1 MSAENI
7 SERISIALNFQQN
20 NNLEKAKKLYESILL
35 IKPHHSF
42 ALALLGTI
50 FIQES
55 DFKKAILYLKKA
67 TLIDPKNAFAF
78 CNLGVAEF
86 KLKRYESSLKK
97 LEKSISL
104 QVNYAEAYY
113 YYGIVLQELGRY
125 VEAINRFEC
134 CNKYNPLFIDAYIRQ
149 GDIFCKLNQ
158 NLSAIDVYKKASNI
172 EPKLITPLMK
182 IGKSFYNLNDFQ
194 NARKNFTK
202 ILEIDSQ
209 NKLALYNIALTY
221 QKTNDFFNASKFY
234 NRVLNLDINDIDT
247 LNNQG
252 LILQHQ
258 GNFRDAEKIYSNIL
272 LIDKENT
279 FASLNI
285 GIINLYQKKFQDGW
299 HLYENR
305 WQASEKAKYLK
316 TSVPEL
322 TDFSVVNKTI
332 FIWAEQ
338 GIGDQILF
346 SSLLYDA
353 FRTQNHFY
361 VALEPRLINLFK
373 RSFSHLDHVTF
384 ISIHE
389 RLAESKYDFHL
400 PIGSLGKF
408 FRNSI
413 EDFNSHPKAYLK
425 TDEIQVSTLRNKIK
439 KNPQKICG
447 ISWMSQN
454 AEIGKEKSLSLTE
467 LLPILSIPNITFINL
482 QYGETKKEINSIL
495 NQHGIE
501 IYTIDEIDNFND
513 LDGLASLINAC
524 DYIVTS
530 SNVTAHI
537 AGALNK
543 ETYLLIPYA
552 HGRIWYWGESENKS
566 LWYPSIKIYRCTENG
581 LWSHPIEIIT
591 SKFKDIKT

>member
-1 MSAENI
+1 MNKISSSSKIQRLLKESRLYCQSGRLEEAKVIYEN
-7 SERISIALNFQQN
+7 
-20 NNLEKAKKLYESILL
+20 LL
-35 IKPHHSF
+35 KIVPSHPEV
-42 ALALLGTI
+42 LGNLGTI
-50 FIQES
+50 ELQNGNTEV
-55 DFKKAILYLKKA
+55 
-67 TLIDPKNAFAF
+67 
-78 CNLGVAEF
+78 GVAH
-86 KLKRYESSLKK
+86 LK
-97 LEKSISL
+97 KSISIDPL
-104 QVNYAEAYY
+104 QFNFLMNLGNGLLDLNNSLEGFSYYEA
-113 YYGIVLQELGRY
+113 
-125 VEAINRFEC
+125 
-134 CNKYNPLFIDAYIRQ
+134 AY
-149 GDIFCKLNQ
+149 KLNSQ
-158 NLSAIDVYKKASNI
+158 SSDV
-172 EPKLITPLMK
+172 
-182 IGKSFYNLNDFQ
+182 
-194 NARKNFTK
+194 
-202 ILEIDSQ
+202 
-209 NKLALYNIALTY
+209 
-221 QKTNDFFNASKFY
+221 FY
-234 NRVLNLDINDIDT
+234 NRGRALKSLRRYQEAIESYTSAIKLDSLNYRAHMNLGFIMNE
-247 LNNQG
+247 QG
-252 LILQHQ
+252 QYQEALENYNRAIEIAPGDYQLFYNR
-258 GNFRDAEKIYSNIL
+258 GIVYSNLKLQESALDDFDEALRLNPAFKQSLYIKSFIKL
-272 LIDKENT
+272 
-279 FASLNI
+279 AS
-285 GIINLYQKKFQDGW
+285 QSFQDGW

>member
-1 MSAENI
+1 MNKISSSSKIQRLLKESRLYCQSGRLEEAKVIYENL
-7 SERISIALNFQQN
+7 LNIVPSHPEVLGN
-20 NNLEKAKKLYESILL
+20 
-35 IKPHHSF
+35 
-42 ALALLGTI
+42 LGTI
-50 FIQES
+50 ELQNGNTE
-55 DFKKAILYLKKA
+55 
-67 TLIDPKNAFAF
+67 
-78 CNLGVAEF
+78 LGVAH
-86 KLKRYESSLKK
+86 LK
-97 LEKSISL
+97 KSISIDPL
-104 QVNYAEAYY
+104 QFNFLMNLGNGLLDLNNPTEGFSCYEAACKLNSKSSDVFYNKGRAFKSLGRYQEAIESYKSSIKLDSRNYLAYMNLGFIMNERNQYQEALENYNRAIEIAPGDY
-113 YYGIVLQELGRY
+113 QLFYNRGIVYSNLKLQELALDDFD
-125 VEAINRFEC
+125 EALRL
-134 CNKYNPLFIDAYIRQ
+134 NPVFKQSLYI
-149 GDIFCKLNQ
+149 
-158 NLSAIDVYKKASNI
+158 
-172 EPKLITPLMK
+172 
-182 IGKSFYNLNDFQ
+182 KSF
-194 NARKNFTK
+194 
-202 ILEIDSQ
+202 I
-209 NKLALYNIALTY
+209 KLAS
-221 QKTNDFFNASKFY
+221 QS
-234 NRVLNLDINDIDT
+234 
-247 LNNQG
+247 
-252 LILQHQ
+252 
-258 GNFRDAEKIYSNIL
+258 
-272 LIDKENT
+272 
-279 FASLNI
+279 
-285 GIINLYQKKFQDGW
+285 FQEGW
-299 HLYENR
+299 YLYENR

-353 FRTQNHFY
+353 FKTQNHFY
-361 VALEPRLINLFK
+361 VSLEPRLINLFK
-373 RSFSHLDHVTF
+373 RSFSHLDHITF
-384 ISIHE
+384 ISINE

-425 TDEIQVSTLRNKIK
+425 TDEIQVNALRNKIK
-439 KNPQKICG
+439 KNSQKICG

-495 NQHGIE
+495 NQSGIE

-513 LDGLASLINAC
+513 LDGLASLINTC

-543 ETYLLIPYA
+543 ETFLLIPYT

-566 LWYPSIKIYRCTENG
+566 LWYPSIEIFRCTENG

-591 SKFKDIKT
+591 SKLKDIKT

>member
-1 MSAENI
+1 MNKISSSSKIHRLLKESRLYCQSGRLEEAKVIYEN
-7 SERISIALNFQQN
+7 
-20 NNLEKAKKLYESILL
+20 LL
-35 IKPHHSF
+35 KIVPFHPEV
-42 ALALLGTI
+42 LGNLGTI
-50 FIQES
+50 ELQNGNTE
-55 DFKKAILYLKKA
+55 
-67 TLIDPKNAFAF
+67 
-78 CNLGVAEF
+78 LGVAH
-86 KLKRYESSLKK
+86 LK
-97 LEKSISL
+97 KSISIDPL
-104 QVNYAEAYY
+104 QFNFLMNLGNGLLELNNPLEGFSYYEAACKLNSQSSDVFYNK
-113 YYGIVLQELGRY
+113 GRAFKSLGRY
-125 VEAINRFEC
+125 QEAIECYKSSIKLDSRNYLAHMNLGFIMNERNQYQEALENYNRAIE
-134 CNKYNPLFIDAYIRQ
+134 IAH
-149 GDIFCKLNQ
+149 GD
-158 NLSAIDVYKKASNI
+158 
-172 EPKLITPLMK
+172 
-182 IGKSFYNLNDFQ
+182 
-194 NARKNFTK
+194 
-202 ILEIDSQ
+202 
-209 NKLALYNIALTY
+209 Y
-221 QKTNDFFNASKFY
+221 QLFY
-234 NRVLNLDINDIDT
+234 NRGIV
-247 LNNQG
+247 
-252 LILQHQ
+252 
-258 GNFRDAEKIYSNIL
+258 YSNLKLQEPALDDFDEALRLNPAFKQSLYIKSFIKL
-272 LIDKENT
+272 
-279 FASLNI
+279 AS
-285 GIINLYQKKFQDGW
+285 QSFQDGW
-299 HLYENR
+299 YLYENR
-305 WQASEKAKYLK
+305 WQATEKAKYLK

-353 FRTQNHFY
+353 FKTQNHFY
-361 VALEPRLINLFK
+361 VSLEPRLINLFK

-400 PIGSLGKF
+400 SIGSLGKF

-425 TDEIQVSTLRNKIK
+425 TDEIQVSALRNKIK

-513 LDGLASLINAC
+513 LDGLASLINTC

-543 ETYLLIPYA
+543 ETCLLIPYA

-566 LWYPSIKIYRCTENG
+566 LWYPSIKIYRCTEKG
-581 LWSHPIEIIT
+581 LWSHPIEEIEKKLNSHFT
-591 SKFKDIKT
+591 SSRNLSSFL